1 MVATDSYRLSVK
13 ETRLEAPLAGSFEAN
28 VPARALQ
35 ELTRIVGS
43 AEAERALAS
52 RVRTEPGRVRGRRV
66 VLSSR
71 LIDGQFPNYRQ
82 LLPDAYEHELRLA
95 GGEIDGRRAAHLA
108 PGAEERAA
116 AAGVH
121 ARAS

>member
-1 MVATDSYRLSVK
+1 MRTNQVV
-13 ETRLEAPLAGSFEAN
+13 FE
-28 VPARALQ
+28 
-35 ELTRIVGS
+35 VGG
-43 AEAERALAS
+43 
-52 RVRTEPGRVRGRRV
+52 T

-95 GGEIDGRRAAHLA
+95 AGEVGGRRAAHLA
-108 PGAEERAA
+108 AGPEERAA
-116 AAGVH
+116 AAGVR